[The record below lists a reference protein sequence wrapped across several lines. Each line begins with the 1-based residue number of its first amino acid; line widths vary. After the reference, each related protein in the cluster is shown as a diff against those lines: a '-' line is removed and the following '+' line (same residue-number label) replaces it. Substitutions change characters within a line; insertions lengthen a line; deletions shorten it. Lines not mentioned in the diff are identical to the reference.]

1 MFFSAEANVA
11 VYLLKSHRANKR
23 WGQVSQMIDSYFFKF
38 SHLSL
43 EKEARRSSHHSLAAH
58 PVTVTDTFSS
68 AAVAAMTD
76 AAIFCQHLV
85 ISDHPLP
92 CGWVALTSNRSHR
105 SILAFHTRCFIGIF
119 FRSTC
124 SEQICAALMSTPAVI
139 SIYFFLHVT
148 LESSCFWWIKYF
160 KLGSNGSA

>member
-1 MFFSAEANVA
+1 
-11 VYLLKSHRANKR
+11 
-23 WGQVSQMIDSYFFKF
+23 MIDSYFFKF
-38 SHLSL
+38 SCLSL

-124 SEQICAALMSTPAVI
+124 NEQICAALMSTPAVI
-139 SIYFFLHVT
+139 SIFFFFFCVT
-148 LESSCFWWIKYF
+148 SESGCFWQIKYF
-160 KLGSNGSA
+160 KLCSNGSA